1 MSATLASPLNT
12 GSTVPALTPV
22 TVPCK
27 TPTCAWAPAAPSNS
41 AMTIDDFFSSLMS
54 ALRNRV
60 ARRLAGKDALYW
72 RRREF
77 GYPSQNLDYRC
88 FQSLTV
94 TIDGCVYPAGS
105 DVSPTATRDKTV

>member
-27 TPTCAWAPAAPSNS
+27 TPTCAWAPAATSMN
-41 AMTIDDFFSSLMS
+41 AMTIDDFFSLLMS

-60 ARRLAGKDALYW
+60 ARRLAGNDALYW

-77 GYPSQNLDYRC
+77 GYPSQSRVDSTR
-88 FQSLTV
+88 QSPSPAPDEADSSR
-94 TIDGCVYPAGS
+94 DG
-105 DVSPTATRDKTV
+105 